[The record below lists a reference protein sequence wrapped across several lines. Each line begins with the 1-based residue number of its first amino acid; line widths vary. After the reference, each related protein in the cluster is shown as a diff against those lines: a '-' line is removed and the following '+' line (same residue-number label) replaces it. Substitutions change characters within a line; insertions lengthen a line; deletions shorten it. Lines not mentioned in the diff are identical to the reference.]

1 MVLLDINHGIKKID
15 IMLLDM
21 LESFKRNFIIV
32 YTKLDRAN
40 DEICTES

>member
-21 LESFKRNFIIV
+21 LKDFKREFIIV
-32 YTKLDRAN
+32 YTKCDKAS
-40 DEICTES
+40 EAIFK